1 MSRRLKIAVRLHPGA
16 DGTAADTREQARHAE
31 RLGLD
36 GIFVG
41 DHLKPAG
48 PYPESMVVLAA
59 AAGVTERIQV
69 GVGVMVLALRD
80 PDDPLQAALTSA
92 TTERSRFLVDLLYTD
107 QVGGQR
113 TISRFGM
120 LPSDDQWLVAAARHW
135 YLDARPSPTGS
146 RRRRPSMAADWSQT
160 SRTVRTD

>member
-16 DGTAADTREQARHAE
+16 DGKAAETREQARHAE

-59 AAGVTERIQV
+59 AAGVTERIHL

-80 PDDPLQAALTSA
+80 PAWAAKQIASLQHVSGGRVVLGVGTGGAIHGTEACRAAPRGSPRCRLV
-92 TTERSRFLVDLLYTD
+92 SRH
-107 QVGGQR
+107 G
-113 TISRFGM
+113 
-120 LPSDDQWLVAAARHW
+120 H
-135 YLDARPSPTGS
+135 
-146 RRRRPSMAADWSQT
+146 
-160 SRTVRTD
+160 